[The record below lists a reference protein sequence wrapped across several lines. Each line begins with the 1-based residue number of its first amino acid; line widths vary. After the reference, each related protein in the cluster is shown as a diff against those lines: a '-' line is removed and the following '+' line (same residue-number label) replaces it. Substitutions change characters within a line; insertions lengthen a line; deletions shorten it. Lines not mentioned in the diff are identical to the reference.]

1 MRMGEHRQ
9 QLAAATAEADSVYW
23 FQPAGMDWSLESV
36 VADSPVPAT
45 VIDDVDALVMRVAAE
60 VVAGDQVVIMSNGG
74 FGGIHQ
80 KLLNHL
86 QDVAS
91 L

>member
-1 MRMGEHRQ
+1 
-9 QLAAATAEADSVYW
+9 
-23 FQPAGMDWSLESV
+23 
-36 VADSPVPAT
+36 VPAT

-74 FGGIHQ
+74 FDGIHQ